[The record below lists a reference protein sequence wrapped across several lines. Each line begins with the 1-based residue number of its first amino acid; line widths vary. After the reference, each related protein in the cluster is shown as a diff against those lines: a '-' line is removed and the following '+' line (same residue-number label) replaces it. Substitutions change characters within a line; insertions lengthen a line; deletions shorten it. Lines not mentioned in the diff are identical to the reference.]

1 MAAAVATGHSS
12 WSEKRAFPRF
22 PAPVMVRYGTPS
34 PEHAGYAYDISEGG
48 IGFAGDA
55 PEPIGVEV
63 RIRFKWDSP
72 LGEWIETRAVVRHAH
87 GNKMGVQFLDLK
99 ESVKIKLVE
108 MIYQE
113 ITRRGG

>member
-1 MAAAVATGHSS
+1 MAATSS
-12 WSEKRAFPRF
+12 NSPNWAERRAYPRF
-22 PAPVMVRYGTPS
+22 QAPVLVRYGTPA
-34 PEHAGYAYDISEGG
+34 PDHAGYAFDISEGG
-48 IGFAGDA
+48 IGFAGDE

-63 RIRFKWDSP
+63 RVRFKWDSP
-72 LGEWIETRAVVRHAH
+72 LGEWYDVRAVVRHAQ

-99 ESVKIKLVE
+99 ESIKIKLVE

>member
-1 MAAAVATGHSS
+1 MAVASTNQPN
-12 WSEKRAFPRF
+12 WAERRAYPRF
-22 PAPVMVRYGTPS
+22 SAPLLVRYGS
-34 PEHAGYAYDISEGG
+34 PVPDHAGYAFDISEGG

-55 PEPIGVEV
+55 AEPIGVEV
-63 RIRFKWDSP
+63 RVRFKWDSP
-72 LGEWIETRAVVRHAH
+72 MGEWYDARAVVRHVQ